1 METEFAYQNILNASQ
16 PINWRIE
23 DIIGGDKR
31 LDFSKPFMPEAL
43 AQVDE
48 LEFLSLREKRI
59 LNQIRGHE
67 YLAMFGLVEE
77 FIFPFAMESARQ
89 QLSGGD
95 CRSRA
100 LLEFAAGEEKHIHL
114 FKRLRYEFLEGF
126 DSPCEFV
133 CGAED
138 TKKFVRSHSSLGIA
152 FAILHIEWTTWRHYI
167 ESVRD
172 NQDLD
177 GPFQSLL
184 AHHWLEESQHC
195 QIDTLLVEEMAAC
208 ATSKETDLAFDDYN
222 KIVAFIEDG
231 IQQQAEFN
239 VVAFEQESRSKLLTN
254 DYEQMFNT
262 VLKAMRW
269 TYLGSGMTH
278 PNFLATVEKIK
289 PAARA
294 QIEAMAP

>member
-1 METEFAYQNILNASQ
+1 M
-16 PINWRIE
+16 
-23 DIIGGDKR
+23 
-31 LDFSKPFMPEAL
+31 
-43 AQVDE
+43 
-48 LEFLSLREKRI
+48 
-59 LNQIRGHE
+59 
-67 YLAMFGLVEE
+67 
-77 FIFPFAMESARQ
+77 
-89 QLSGGD
+89 
-95 CRSRA
+95 
-100 LLEFAAGEEKHIHL
+100 
-114 FKRLRYEFLEGF
+114 
-126 DSPCEFV
+126 
-133 CGAED
+133 
-138 TKKFVRSHSSLGIA
+138 
-152 FAILHIEWTTWRHYI
+152 EWTTWRHYI

-222 KIVAFIEDG
+222 EIVAFIDDG

-239 VVAFEQESRSKLLTN
+239 VVAFEQASRSKLLTN

-294 QIEAMAP
+294 QIEAMAPSFC